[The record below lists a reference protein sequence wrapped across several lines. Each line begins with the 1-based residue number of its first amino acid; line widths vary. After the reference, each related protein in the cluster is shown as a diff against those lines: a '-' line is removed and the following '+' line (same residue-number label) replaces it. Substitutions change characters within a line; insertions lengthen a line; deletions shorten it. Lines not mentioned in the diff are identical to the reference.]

1 MRGLPVENPEI
12 RRVPL
17 LCHNPWQPV
26 ATSGKKIF
34 KVLQKIGLWRVRGG
48 LEPSLFRSMN
58 LNKIE
63 NSPAHVWLTPS
74 EVCSRLSISYHTWA
88 KWRLRGIA
96 PRVTRLPNGQLRTRE
111 DWLADFMDDLAEAS

>member
-1 MRGLPVENPEI
+1 LDNPEI

-17 LCHNPWQPV
+17 LCHNPWQSV
-26 ATSGKKIF
+26 ATSDKKIF
-34 KVLQKIGLWRVRGG
+34 KVLQKKGLWRVRGG
-48 LEPSLFRSMN
+48 LEPSLFRGMKT
-58 LNKIE
+58 NKTE
-63 NSPAHVWLTPS
+63 NSRTQDWLTPS
-74 EVCSRLSISYHTWA
+74 EVCSRLSISYDTWA